1 MYSERK
7 QNSILAIQCKIL
19 HVYYWEERELRLFRS
34 KQTPVNLP
42 LFYMAIWSFFTL
54 FSYLQVCQL
63 WPALWTDTFVFISYF
78 LHREW
83 GYEML
88 GICLSF
94 CLALWARF
102 LKKVVDGFFGATI
115 CKTVRPMLLDHC
127 LSCPVHL
134 SCLWRWC
141 IVTNQMLGWIEMKLG
156 TQVDL
161 GLSQTVLDGDP
172 APPSPKGHSLPQF
185 SAHICCGKMAGWIKM
200 PFGREVSLGP
210 SDIVLDA
217 NPAPLPE
224 KGDRAPQFSAHVYC
238 GQTAGCIRISFATEV
253 GLGPGDIVRWGR
265 SSPRKGHSLQC
276 LAHVYCNQTAGWIK
290 MPLGTKVGLSPCHI
304 VLDGDPTPSKKSG
317 RPIYFCYN
325 LVNCW

>member
-1 MYSERK
+1 MRLEWSVWRG
-7 QNSILAIQCKIL
+7 NLLANALKGSSSFCLFLFPLTECVLSWQWWNWLCRYMCKA
-19 HVYYWEERELRLFRS
+19 
-34 KQTPVNLP
+34 N
-42 LFYMAIWSFFTL
+42 
-54 FSYLQVCQL
+54 
-63 WPALWTDTFVFISYF
+63 
-78 LHREW
+78 

-141 IVTNQMLGWIEMKLG
+141 IVTNQMLAWIEMKLG

-161 GLSQTVLDGDP
+161 GLSQTVLDGD
-172 APPSPKGHSLPQF
+172 
-185 SAHICCGKMAGWIKM
+185 
-200 PFGREVSLGP
+200 
-210 SDIVLDA
+210 
-217 NPAPLPE
+217 PAPLPE

-276 LAHVYCNQTAGWIK
+276 SAHVYCNQTAGWIK